1 MQLYLS
7 KCLETRHLST
17 FLAMSSDCRENR
29 QAGKRIAQYAVI
41 PNVYRMGANCNL
53 EVSLK
58 IY

>member
-1 MQLYLS
+1 MQLYLN
-7 KCLETRHLST
+7 KCRETRHLPT
-17 FLAMSSDCRENR
+17 YLAMNSDCRESR
-29 QAGKRIAQYAVI
+29 QAGKRIAQYAVT